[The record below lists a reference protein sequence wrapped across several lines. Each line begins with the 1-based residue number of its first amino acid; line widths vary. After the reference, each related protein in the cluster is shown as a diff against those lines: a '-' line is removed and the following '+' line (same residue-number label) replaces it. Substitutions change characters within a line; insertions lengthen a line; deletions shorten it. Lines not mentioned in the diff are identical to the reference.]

1 MMGQEKERERKENG
15 NLIKHEKKEKET
27 LKERHIHI
35 NTKEIKNKF

>member
-15 NLIKHEKKEKET
+15 NLIKHEKET